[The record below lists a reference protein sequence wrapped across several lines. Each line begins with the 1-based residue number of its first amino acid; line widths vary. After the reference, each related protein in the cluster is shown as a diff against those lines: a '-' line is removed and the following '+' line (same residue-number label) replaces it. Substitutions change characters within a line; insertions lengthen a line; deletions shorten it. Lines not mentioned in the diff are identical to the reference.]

1 MPYRDKNVLLKKNEE
16 FIRHTKERMQRF
28 GNSDQQLENAFNLT
42 QANRF
47 LSEENLQPDDELI
60 DEIEESE
67 QCMNNDEF
75 DTICRAM
82 NTYQQLN
89 DQIFGNRFIEV
100 VTSEDFI
107 TGNVRTGKTFLIE
120 LLKNQENHRHAK
132 IFFKVC
138 TLTGLAARWIGGLRC
153 LLHSS

>member
-100 VTSEDFI
+100 VTSEDSS
-107 TGNVRTGKTFLIE
+107 L